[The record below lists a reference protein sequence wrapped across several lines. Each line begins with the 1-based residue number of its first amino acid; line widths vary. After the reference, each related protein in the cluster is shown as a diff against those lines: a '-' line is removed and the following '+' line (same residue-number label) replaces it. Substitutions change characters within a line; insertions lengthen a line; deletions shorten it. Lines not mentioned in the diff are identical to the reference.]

1 MIKIF
6 TLKEDLK
13 FSSELLILFG
23 LLENNLLEES
33 HNYNEKGISRY
44 YLLKEACEKYIEY
57 VKNVEECN
65 FIVLPIK
72 FRGLLDSV
80 FKKYDELSK
89 KNNKRLLCFF
99 NDDSDEKFNI
109 PENVIL
115 YRTSF
120 YKSTKLINEKPL
132 IVYSPDYFNN
142 KILDNDT
149 TLSIAYC
156 GHTIHGRK
164 LYLNM
169 MYKSDIKCDFLLRRG
184 FWAAGMDKRI
194 ARKEYF
200 TNMENNLFVFCYRGA
215 GNFSYRLYET
225 FMMGRIPIFINTD
238 CVLPYWDEIEKHN
251 FGLMINEED
260 IISNKINLIE
270 TINKYYIDNKD
281 ILTDIQKNNRSLW
294 EKYWSPYGF
303 IENLVEYNTK

>member
-23 LLENNLLEES
+23 LLDNNPLEGS

-72 FRGLLDSV
+72 FRGILDPL
-80 FKKYDELSK
+80 FEKYDELSK

-99 NDDSDEKFNI
+99 NDDSDERFSI

-132 IVYSPDYFNN
+132 IAYSPDYFNN
-142 KILDNDT
+142 KILDNNT
-149 TLSIAYC
+149 ILSVGYC
-156 GHTIHGRK
+156 GHIIHGRK

-169 MYKSDIKCDFLLRRG
+169 MYKSDIKCDFILRKG

-200 TNMENNLFVFCYRGA
+200 TNMENNLFIFCYRGA
-215 GNFSYRLYET
+215 GNFSYRFYEI

-251 FGLMINEED
+251 FGLMINEKD

-270 TINKYYIDNKD
+270 KIKKYYNDNKD
-281 ILTDIQKNNRSLW
+281 SLTDIQKNNRYLW

-303 IENLVEYNTK
+303 VENLDTQT